1 MRRWYSWEYRRDVDE
16 DELGTPLFERGK
28 NRLTPEKIIHVYVDD
43 ESGYN
48 LLKVKEYMPEITFF
62 LDAGIIKDD
71 PRQIFLISK

>member
-1 MRRWYSWEYRRDVDE
+1 
-16 DELGTPLFERGK
+16 
-28 NRLTPEKIIHVYVDD
+28 LTPEKIIHVYVDD